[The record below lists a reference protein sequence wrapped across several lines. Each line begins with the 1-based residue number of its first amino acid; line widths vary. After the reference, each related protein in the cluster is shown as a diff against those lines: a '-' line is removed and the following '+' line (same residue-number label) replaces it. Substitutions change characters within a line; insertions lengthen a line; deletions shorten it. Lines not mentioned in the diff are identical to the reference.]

1 METIAEFND
10 NHGFNVKLTNDKIF
24 IDSAGSS
31 ETIALRGLTGVGL
44 YDDLEKYNKELEEY
58 KKYSTHLKTGKW
70 ALIVLGV
77 VGLFEG
83 DANSLVLAIFM
94 IAGGILLE
102 KIVSFSSK
110 HKKKPVLDSFLK
122 LMITGRSRDFPF
134 HKSDETSVKIA
145 DFINKVEDTLTA
157 YK

>member
-31 ETIALRGLTGVGL
+31 ETIALRRLTGVGL
-44 YDDLEKYNKELEEY
+44 YDDLEKYNKELEKY
-58 KKYSTHLKTGKW
+58 KKEKKGIKVVKW
-70 ALIVLGV
+70 MLIVLG
-77 VGLFEG
+77 LYCTSF
-83 DANSLVLAIFM
+83 SLVLGIFW
-94 IAGGILLE
+94 IAGGVLLE
-102 KIVSFSSK
+102 KLVSFSSNL
-110 HKKKPVLDSFLK
+110 KKEPVLDSYFR
-122 LMITGRSRDFPF
+122 LMLSGGDRKFKF
-134 HKSDETSVKIA
+134 NKSDETSVKIA